1 MKLSF
6 LGQYSIVKQIVLKM
20 KIDNFL
26 KHLSRLDNVHQ
37 WEERDSVIKESVSQH
52 SFKVAAICHFMLN
65 EYEKSAKKFCSPISN
80 DWLERYNW
88 LEFKY
93 ECLSYAVLHDFDEA
107 ILGRDISHVVKYN
120 DFNGEEIRK
129 AINNYVN
136 HITKEDFAVGSI
148 PQPTQEVKYFVK
160 MCDWIALSTFCDRN
174 LTVGCMV
181 FTNEYTYCNDN
192 LSEAIS
198 IASNS
203 LEKKF
208 QFNPKDIFIKIVD
221 LKIDKK
227 K

>member
-65 EYEKSAKKFCSPISN
+65 EYEKAAKKVCNPISD

-88 LEFKY
+88 LKFKY

-136 HITKEDFAVGSI
+136 HITKEDFADGSI
-148 PQPTQEVKYFVK
+148 PKPTQEVKYFVK

>member
-20 KIDNFL
+20 KINNFL

-65 EYEKSAKKFCSPISN
+65 EYEKEARVVHSPISYDLKRHC
-80 DWLERYNW
+80 DWFK
-88 LEFKY
+88 FKY
-93 ECLSYAVLHDFDEA
+93 DCLSYAVLHDFDEA

-120 DFNGEEIRK
+120 NFNGEEIRK

-136 HITKEDFAVGSI
+136 HITKEDFADGSV
-148 PQPTQEVKYFVK
+148 PEPTQEVKHFVK
-160 MCDWIALSTFCDRN
+160 MCDWIALSTFCARN
-174 LTVGCMV
+174 LTVGCVV
-181 FTNEYTYCNDN
+181 FTKEYTYCNDK

-208 QFNPKDIFIKIVD
+208 EFNPMDIFIKIVD
-221 LKIDKK
+221 LD
-227 K
+227 

>member
-20 KIDNFL
+20 KINNFL

-65 EYEKSAKKFCSPISN
+65 EYEKSAKKFCSPILN

-88 LEFKY
+88 IKFKY

-136 HITKEDFAVGSI
+136 HITKEDFADGSI
-148 PQPTQEVKYFVK
+148 PKPTQEVKYFVK
-160 MCDWIALSTFCDRN
+160 MCDWIALSTF
-174 LTVGCMV
+174 
-181 FTNEYTYCNDN
+181 
-192 LSEAIS
+192 AIE
-198 IASNS
+198 I
-203 LEKKF
+203 L
-208 QFNPKDIFIKIVD
+208 
-221 LKIDKK
+221 L
-227 K
+227 

>member
-20 KIDNFL
+20 KINNFL

-65 EYEKSAKKFCSPISN
+65 EYEKASKEVCGPISYDCVQN
-80 DWLERYNW
+80 YNW
-88 LEFKY
+88 LKFKC

-136 HITKEDFAVGSI
+136 HITKEDFADGSI

-174 LTVGCMV
+174 LTVGCMI